1 MSDQTQHPRSEMR
14 PGEAERA
21 ALRAKQRSKNLAVLA
36 GLAGLAVLFYAITI
50 LKMAPNLS

>member
-1 MSDQTQHPRSEMR
+1 MSDQIRHSRSEMR

-36 GLAGLAVLFYAITI
+36 GLIGLAVLFYAITI